1 MRIVEETTG
10 NGTLILTEV
19 ETRAKGED
27 KLSNLITNIDK
38 KLWYVQGAAW
48 AILTIVAL
56 IAVPVLVAWILKL
69 LKLT

>member
-1 MRIVEETTG
+1 LRIVEETTG